1 MRSRRPNP
9 RRPWSDSQF
18 MGSGIG
24 FVFVV
29 GSQYMGGTGIGA
41 GCHFM
46 DVGAGSQ
53 YVLGTGIG
61 TGTIAGSWYMCTF
74 I

>member
-1 MRSRRPNP
+1 
-9 RRPWSDSQF
+9 

-24 FVFVV
+24 FVFGV

-61 TGTIAGSWYMCTF
+61 TGTIAGSRYMGTF